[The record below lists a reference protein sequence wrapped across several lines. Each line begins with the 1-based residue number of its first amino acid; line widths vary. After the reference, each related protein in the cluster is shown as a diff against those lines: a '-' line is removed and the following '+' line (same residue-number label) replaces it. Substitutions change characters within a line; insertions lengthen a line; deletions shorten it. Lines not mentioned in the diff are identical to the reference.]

1 MNNKTIAT
9 NNAIAASNKTPEI
22 SKQELDELHRD
33 MQQAKLMHWITAHKQ
48 GLMTVLVV
56 LVIALVASSVLIE
69 RAKSQRAQVA
79 QDYIQAISI
88 QGDDQISQQK
98 AALATVV
105 QDYPDSIYA
114 AFSLW
119 QLSVIDEAEGEKYLH
134 QLLAHPLAAQELKK
148 QAHLDLASWY
158 LRHDQSAKAKLEVK
172 LNLGEAYEELRQYLL
187 AEASSDK
194 EEKITHYQAAFNAK
208 SYSDSLHKKI
218 ETHLHA
224 LGVDIDTT
232 SIAAQAE

>member
-1 MNNKTIAT
+1 MNNKTIVT
-9 NNAIAASNKTPEI
+9 NSAIAASDKAADI

-33 MQQAKLMHWITAHKQ
+33 MRQAKLMHWITAHKQ
-48 GLMTVLVV
+48 GLMTALVV
-56 LVIALVASSVLIE
+56 LIIALVASSVLIE

-79 QDYIQAISI
+79 QNYIQAISM
-88 QGDDQISQQK
+88 QGSNQISQQK
-98 AALATVV
+98 AALNTLV

-119 QLSVIDEAEGEKYLH
+119 QLSVVDEEAGEKHLR
-134 QLLAHPLAAQELKK
+134 QLLAHPLTAQELKK
-148 QAHLDLASWY
+148 QTHLDLAAWY
-158 LRHDQSAKAKLEVK
+158 IRHDQADKAKVEIK

-208 SYSDSLHKKI
+208 SYSDNLHKKI
-218 ETHLHA
+218 EAKLHS
-224 LGVDIDTT
+224 LGANIETV
-232 SIAAQAE
+232 SAASQAE